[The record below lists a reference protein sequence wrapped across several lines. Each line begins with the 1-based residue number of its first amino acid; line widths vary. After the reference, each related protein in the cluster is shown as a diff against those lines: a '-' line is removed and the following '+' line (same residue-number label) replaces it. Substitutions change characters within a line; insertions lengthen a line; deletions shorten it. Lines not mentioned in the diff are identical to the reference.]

1 MPQKLPSR
9 KQNNLN
15 PVVIGVRH
23 DDLLLES
30 KTEAMGRVELPF
42 AGTKLAKFAADLHR
56 VQRPEK
62 TGEYQAKNLLRECV
76 CFFALSYQSI
86 LITYFIDPHL
96 GWTLPG
102 CDSSPAM
109 LMPDLRIG

>member
-1 MPQKLPSR
+1 M
-9 KQNNLN
+9 
-15 PVVIGVRH
+15 VIGVRH

-62 TGEYQAKNLLRECV
+62 TEYQAKDWLKEFVL
-76 CFFALSYQSI
+76 FFA
-86 LITYFIDPHL
+86 
-96 GWTLPG
+96 
-102 CDSSPAM
+102 
-109 LMPDLRIG
+109 